1 MHNIAKQIEG
11 LYMSNSR
18 NDMNESLGSL
28 INESII
34 SQVLTPERL
43 LMEHILLIAILHANI
58 GTEVGKF

>member
-1 MHNIAKQIEG
+1 
-11 LYMSNSR
+11 MSNSR